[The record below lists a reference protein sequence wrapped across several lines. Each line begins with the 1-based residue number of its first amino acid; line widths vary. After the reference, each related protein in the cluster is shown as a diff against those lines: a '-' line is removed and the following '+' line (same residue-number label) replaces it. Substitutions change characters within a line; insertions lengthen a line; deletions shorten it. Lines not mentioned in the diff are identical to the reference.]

1 MDQPDTQIRRKHETV
16 SGVLGY
22 VSMLGLGSSI
32 GSMALYNR
40 GETWSLF
47 ITFAT
52 ILGIPF
58 FMSGVKSKNI
68 SANMFFNDILW
79 GISGVL
85 VTGFAFMVGSY
96 VSMAIMASIS
106 ACVILI
112 AKA

>member
-1 MDQPDTQIRRKHETV
+1 MGRKSEIFTGIISWV
-16 SGVLGY
+16 GL
-22 VSMLGLGSSI
+22 LGLGT
-32 GSMALYNR
+32 GVGATVLYNK
-40 GETWSLF
+40 GATWSLF

-68 SANMFFNDILW
+68 SADMFFNDILW

-85 VTGFAFMVGSY
+85 VTVFAFMVGPY
-96 VSMAIMASIS
+96 VSMAIMASMS